1 MALFGTFRG
10 RNNNMN
16 DVRQAGLPPQD
27 AANSPWAA
35 IGVLGVVVIALG
47 SALYFVAVQQEELR
61 AANNVVIAPG
71 TPAATIVPVPAEPP
85 SQLAT
90 QRPGAASRPA
100 DPVSTP
106 KPPGKSGS
114 TAARSGP

>member
-1 MALFGTFRG
+1 
-10 RNNNMN
+10 MN

-47 SALYFVAVQQEELR
+47 SALYFVAIQQEELR

-90 QRPGAASRPA
+90 QQTQFRRQSPQGSPA
-100 DPVSTP
+100 QLRHAQDRDPHR
-106 KPPGKSGS
+106 
-114 TAARSGP
+114 A